1 MMINISNKQRLISS
15 LAGLA
20 LIGAAIRGLKTP
32 TAKKWVGL
40 VTGSL
45 LLLRGAS
52 GFCPVT
58 EALKEK
64 GEMDI
69 LF

>member
-1 MMINISNKQRLISS
+1 MMNISNRQRLISS
-15 LAGLA
+15 LTGLA
-20 LIGAAIRGLKTP
+20 LIGAAIREIKKP
-32 TAKKWVGL
+32 TAKKWVNL
-40 VTGSL
+40 VAGSL

-58 EALKEK
+58 GALKEK
-64 GEMDI
+64 NEIDI